1 MSRCIVCE
9 LMGIPEHLVS
19 GSSRMNILR
28 EVTVPFVV
36 KLVSPSGKTYFVSAP
51 DFEGM
56 QYRVEKMENAEHFA
70 TRKAAEDSV
79 VVFRKIDELKD
90 YSYSII
96 EV

>member
-1 MSRCIVCE
+1 M
-9 LMGIPEHLVS
+9 
-19 GSSRMNILR
+19 
-28 EVTVPFVV
+28 PFVV
-36 KLVSPSGKTYFVSAP
+36 RLISPSGKRYFVSAP

-56 QYRVEKMENAEHFA
+56 RYRVEKMENAGHFA
-70 TRKAAEDSV
+70 TREAAEDSV